1 MNNNNFDLIV
11 IGAGA
16 GGLVSSSFAAGLGL
30 RVALVSDGHPGGECL
45 WSGCVPS
52 KALIHNAAIAN
63 VLRNYAG
70 DLIAESALPFARA
83 IAKMKEA
90 RARVSHHDSVETVE
104 KYGVK
109 VVQGRARFIDS
120 SSVEVDGSIFVA
132 RKFIIATGGHQAI
145 PDIPGLR
152 EAGCL
157 THETIIDLEEPP
169 GHLLIIGGGPVGVE
183 YAQTMCRLGVEVTL
197 AEKNGRLLNKEE
209 ADTSALVQKILEREG
224 VVVHLG
230 SEIKQVRKTNGRI
243 EATIDQPDRQ
253 VIVTC
258 DKILFA
264 TGKTPNT
271 SDLGLDKIGVA
282 LTERGFVK
290 VNRQQRTTARNVWA
304 CGDVC
309 GSYQFTHYADHTA
322 RIAVMNACLGVP
334 AKSEQHIVPW
344 CTFLDPEVA
353 SVGMRSTE
361 AESQFGKDAIVK
373 LEYSLDDYDRAI
385 LDDAALGFIR
395 AILNRQGKILGV
407 TIVGNRAG
415 EMIHEFALAMK
426 AGLKVTDLASLIHVY
441 PTMSGSIQNLCNGYY
456 RTIARDSWQS
466 KVVKAWAAM
475 LR

>member
-1 MNNNNFDLIV
+1 MNNNKFDLIV

-52 KALIHNAAIAN
+52 KALIHNAAVAK
-63 VLRNYAG
+63 VLRSYAG
-70 DLIAESALPFARA
+70 DVVTENALPFARA
-83 IAKMKEA
+83 MANTKEA

-104 KYGVK
+104 KSGVK
-109 VVQGRARFIDS
+109 VVQGRAKFIDS
-120 SSVEVDGSIFVA
+120 GSVEVDGNTLTA
-132 RKFIIATGGHQAI
+132 HKFIIATGGYQAI
-145 PDIPGLR
+145 PDVPGLR
-152 EAGCL
+152 EPGCL
-157 THETIIDLEEPP
+157 THETIIDLEEVPR
-169 GHLLIIGGGPVGVE
+169 HLLIIGGGPVGVE
-183 YAQTMCRLGVEVTL
+183 YAQTMSRLGVEVTI

-209 ADTSALVQKILEREG
+209 TQTSVLVRQVLEKEG
-224 VVVHLG
+224 VSVHLQ
-230 SEIKQVRKTNGRI
+230 SELKAVRKNNGRL
-243 EATIDQPDRQ
+243 EATLGRAEGPLLI
-253 VIVTC
+253 IC

-271 SDLGLDKIGVA
+271 SALGLEKVGVS
-282 LTERGFVK
+282 LTERGFIK
-290 VNRQQRTTARNVWA
+290 VNRHQRTTARNIWA

-322 RIAVMNACLGVP
+322 RIAVMNACLGLP

-344 CTFLDPEVA
+344 CTFVDPEVA
-353 SVGMRSTE
+353 SVGMRTAE
-361 AESQFGKDAIVK
+361 AERQFGKDGIVT
-373 LEYSLDDYDRAI
+373 LEYGLDDYDRAI
-385 LDDAALGFIR
+385 LDDAALGFIKAVLTKR
-395 AILNRQGKILGV
+395 GKILGV

-426 AGLKVTDLASLIHVY
+426 AGLKVTDIASLIHVY

-456 RTIARDSWQS
+456 RAIAKDSWQS
-466 KVVKAWAAM
+466 KVVKAWASM